1 MKHSIYT
8 RVRFIADH
16 NECIYSMFL
25 VGIVTSHDS
34 EERSEGEVLSAGAA
48 AGIAVTVTLLLSLP
62 VGVVIG
68 LGVAWYGKR
77 RGRGPSTHSEGDQHK
92 SQQVQEAIY
101 EESPETA
108 IPLSDNQAYGHID
121 MQRKN

>member
-1 MKHSIYT
+1 MDVLCFWYI
-8 RVRFIADH
+8 
-16 NECIYSMFL
+16 
-25 VGIVTSHDS
+25 GIVTSHDS

-48 AGIAVTVTLLLSLP
+48 AGITVTVTLLLALP

-77 RGRGPSTHSEGDQHK
+77 CGQDPSTHTEGDQHK

-101 EESPETA
+101 EEPPETA
-108 IPLSDNQAYGHID
+108 IPLSDNQAYGHFDI
-121 MQRKN
+121 QRKN

>member
-1 MKHSIYT
+1 MLQLNDGDDTCK
-8 RVRFIADH
+8 
-16 NECIYSMFL
+16 
-25 VGIVTSHDS
+25 S
-34 EERSEGEVLSAGAA
+34 EVEVLSAGAV
-48 AGIAVTVTLLLSLP
+48 AGIAVTVTLLLALP

-77 RGRGPSTHSEGDQHK
+77 CGQGPSIHSEGDQHK

-101 EESPETA
+101 EEPPETA
-108 IPLSDNQAYGHID
+108 IPLSDNQSYGHFE

>member
-1 MKHSIYT
+1 MM
-8 RVRFIADH
+8 VFICMYMYISWHGEDS
-16 NECIYSMFL
+16 CK
-25 VGIVTSHDS
+25 S
-34 EERSEGEVLSAGAA
+34 EEEVLSAGAVA
-48 AGIAVTVTLLLSLP
+48 SIAVTVTLLLALP

-77 RGRGPSTHSEGDQHK
+77 RGQGPSSEGEQHK

-101 EESPETA
+101 EEPPETA

-121 MQRKN
+121 MQRNN